1 MSNQKATEV
10 LLEIC
15 GGCKENEKILIV
27 TDPTSQA
34 IALEL
39 WATAE
44 RFKNR
49 SLIMMPET
57 TMHGENPT
65 ELVGA
70 AMQEADVIFGCTKF
84 SLFHAQAK
92 KDAVR
97 KGARF
102 VNMADYSPEMLI
114 SGGLYC
120 DFIANGKICAHIAE
134 ALNGK
139 KICRITTPKGTD
151 FVCSIEG
158 RNSTPQYGRSLN
170 PGESS
175 SPPDIECAT
184 CALEGTGDGIVYI
197 DGSIPHPRLGLIN
210 EDIKLTIQAGVI
222 KKIEGGEQAN
232 ILKSVLENF
241 NDPNV
246 YKVGE
251 IGIGLNPNCSLSG
264 RMLED
269 EGCSGT
275 VHFGCGDNRG
285 FGGLTQSP
293 FHLDLIF
300 CEPTLT
306 VDDVT
311 VLKNGVVAL

>member
-102 VNMADYSPEMLI
+102 VNMA
-114 SGGLYC
+114 
-120 DFIANGKICAHIAE
+120 E

-197 DGSIPHPRLGLIN
+197 DGSIPHPQLGLIN

-275 VHFGCGDNRG
+275 VRWTDAKP
-285 FGGLTQSP
+285 LPS
-293 FHLDLIF
+293 
-300 CEPTLT
+300 
-306 VDDVT
+306 
-311 VLKNGVVAL
+311 